1 VALLLPV
8 AAHAADPVNLNA
20 ASPDK
25 PTLREGVDLPV
36 ADYGVA
42 AWETKGH
49 GNHRAVME
57 VKEASAVVKGIILL
71 LESR

>member
-1 VALLLPV
+1 MALLLPV